1 MAASGP
7 SKEFLISSTLIPDI
21 FIARYMHSLGK
32 DAIVLYLWTCMTM
45 KGGAFTTSDAVSYGG
60 IPEEDVKT
68 ALAELVAAG
77 VLIRKEDGVFEP
89 VDLIR
94 AEVDEYIGNRTDE
107 NGVPELRSDEKK
119 RNLLATSIQKTYYQ
133 GYMAY
138 PFYRLIDTCLYDYH
152 FEDDVVYALFEE
164 GKELRCQ
171 YVVTKMCDLAKKWYE
186 KGFTTTDA
194 LKDYYELRDRR
205 KNITAMVG
213 KMLRKHLTELDYERI
228 NRWVEVYGADE
239 EIVEYAIRE
248 NEWRTTLRPVDV
260 ENKLKEWFDA
270 GVMTIDKA
278 MVYENERHK
287 ENKAAATKRKG
298 RTNVR
303 RSGKE
308 AGITVE
314 EPEKNEDGQAPENGA
329 EEAPMHDSILDMFQG
344 DDDED
349 N

>member
-1 MAASGP
+1 MVQRPHAKGNLSDDLLFCNTP
-7 SKEFLISSTLIPDI
+7 YSC
-21 FIARYMHSLGK
+21 IAGIYGYAPVVSHNEELG
-32 DAIVLYLWTCMTM
+32 
-45 KGGAFTTSDAVSYGG
+45 FRH
-60 IPEEDVKT
+60 
-68 ALAELVAAG
+68 
-77 VLIRKEDGVFEP
+77 LIRE
-89 VDLIR
+89 R
-94 AEVDEYIGNRTDE
+94 
-107 NGVPELRSDEKK
+107 
-119 RNLLATSIQKTYYQ
+119 
-133 GYMAY
+133 
-138 PFYRLIDTCLYDYH
+138 
-152 FEDDVVYALFEE
+152 
-164 GKELRCQ
+164 
-171 YVVTKMCDLAKKWYE
+171 
-186 KGFTTTDA
+186 
-194 LKDYYELRDRR
+194 
-205 KNITAMVG
+205 NITVTQ
-213 KMLRKHLTELDYERI
+213 RRRFSQIRFLDPAIIYI
-228 NRWVEVYGADE
+228 YIAVCICIGANE